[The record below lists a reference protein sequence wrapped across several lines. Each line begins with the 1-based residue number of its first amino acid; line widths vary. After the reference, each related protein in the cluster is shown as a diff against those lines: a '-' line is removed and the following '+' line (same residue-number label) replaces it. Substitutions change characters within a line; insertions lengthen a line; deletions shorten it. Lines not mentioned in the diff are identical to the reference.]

1 MIKYRVIAISET
13 GAVRDNNEDNLY
25 LNGEWRHG
33 SEVNVPYWHYLDKT
47 TDASLFVV
55 CDGMG
60 GESYGEEASLIAV
73 SGLSAI
79 EDRLR
84 HSSKQNFAD
93 LMQSYLLMVNQEICD
108 RIRSHNG
115 LRMGTTFS
123 SLLIRQ
129 KTARCINLGD
139 SRIYLYRQGKL
150 KQLTVDQTQAQKLA
164 DLGLI
169 PQSEVKTHPEH
180 NRLVQHLGIFPNEYK
195 LEPAITPEI
204 SLQEG
209 DYFLLCSDGLTDM
222 LLDESIRKILA
233 NTSDIKLAAEDLV
246 QKAIIAGGKD
256 NITVI
261 LVAIDALS
269 DERLMKTGQHRIIND
284 DFLAKSMQ
292 SKLNQDTR
300 QDPLLRMK
308 LNEALLYNPEQLS
321 DLQSNEIK
329 TREIGEALKVA
340 DEKPLFTIDAEI
352 KHLGKGI
359 SNMNMLQHPYLNYQK
374 MEEEQALAE
383 VAVHG
388 QKANKLKK
396 KSDTLVD
403 LPTGNDETKRVEQVK
418 FDNVKNETIASYET
432 SKNENVLITR
442 VTGSD
447 TDARSLFFFAENR
460 TPTEPITTD
469 DLERFEKARQDA
481 LKRQAQANNT
491 ANELEE
497 TKVTKKT
504 EKNHTKKEA
513 ESEKSCKLQMTQT
526 KRAEQSQ
533 LSLQILTSILF
544 ALLLLTAIL
553 FVSCLY
559 WFYNFDLRQLW
570 QDINNVFASLF
581 G

>member
-84 HSSKQNFAD
+84 HSTKQDFAD
-93 LMQSYLLMVNQEICD
+93 LMESYLLMVNQEICD
-108 RIRSHNG
+108 RVRSHNG

-129 KTARCINLGD
+129 KVARCINLGD
-139 SRIYLYRQGKL
+139 SRIYLFRQGKL

-195 LEPAITPEI
+195 LEPALSPEI
-204 SLQEG
+204 TLQEG

-233 NTSDIKLAAEDLV
+233 STTDIKLAAEDLV

-269 DERLMKTGQHRIIND
+269 DERLMKTGQHRILSST
-284 DFLAKSMQ
+284 DFLAQASN
-292 SKLNQDTR
+292 SKTSQDTR
-300 QDPLLRMK
+300 QDPQLRMK
-308 LNEALLYNPEQLS
+308 LNEALLENMQT
-321 DLQSNEIK
+321 SNLASNVAK
-329 TREIGEALKVA
+329 TRQIGEALEQTEG
-340 DEKPLFTIDAEI
+340 DEKPIFTVDAEI
-352 KHLGKGI
+352 KHLAKGI
-359 SNMNMLQHPYLNYQK
+359 SNIDMLQYPYLNYQK
-374 MEEEQALAE
+374 LEEKQALAE
-383 VAVHG
+383 AEVHE
-388 QKANKLKK
+388 QKVNRLKNTETK
-396 KSDTLVD
+396 RSLAISKSDTQVD
-403 LPTGNDETKRVEQVK
+403 LPADLGKTRRVDLTTDSK
-418 FDNVKNETIASYET
+418 DKANESAKEASK
-432 SKNENVLITR
+432 SENVLISR
-442 VTGSD
+442 VIGSN
-447 TDARSLFFFAENR
+447 TNASSLSFFAENR

-469 DLERFEKARQDA
+469 DLERFELARQEA
-481 LKRQAQANNT
+481 LKRQAKDKGKQVANNLVSEPKVE
-491 ANELEE
+491 ANSQ
-497 TKVTKKT
+497 T
-504 EKNHTKKEA
+504 EKTKDKQQIA
-513 ESEKSCKLQMTQT
+513 LQ
-526 KRAEQSQ
+526 
-533 LSLQILTSILF
+533 LLTSILIS
-544 ALLLLTAIL
+544 LLVFTTIL
-553 FVSCLY
+553 FVASLY
-559 WFYNFDLRQLW
+559 WFYAFDFKRLW
-570 QDINNVFASLF
+570 QDIVTVFGQWLS
-581 G
+581 

>member
-84 HSSKQNFAD
+84 HSTKQDFAD
-93 LMQSYLLMVNQEICD
+93 LMESYLLMVNQEICD
-108 RIRSHNG
+108 RVRSHNG

-129 KTARCINLGD
+129 KVARCINLGD
-139 SRIYLYRQGKL
+139 SRIYLFRQGKL

-195 LEPAITPEI
+195 LEPALSPEI
-204 SLQEG
+204 TLQEG

-233 NTSDIKLAAEDLV
+233 STTDIKLAAEDLV

-269 DERLMKTGQHRIIND
+269 DERLMKTGQHRILSSA
-284 DFLAKSMQ
+284 DFLAQTSN
-292 SKLNQDTR
+292 SKTSQDTR
-300 QDPLLRMK
+300 QDPQLRMK
-308 LNEALLYNPEQLS
+308 LNEALLENMQT
-321 DLQSNEIK
+321 SNLASNVAK
-329 TREIGEALKVA
+329 TRQIGEALEQTEG
-340 DEKPLFTIDAEI
+340 DEKPIFTVDAEI
-352 KHLGKGI
+352 KHLAKGI
-359 SNMNMLQHPYLNYQK
+359 SNIDMLQYPYLNYQK
-374 MEEEQALAE
+374 LEEKQALAE
-383 VAVHG
+383 AEVHE
-388 QKANKLKK
+388 KKVNRLKNTETK
-396 KSDTLVD
+396 RSLSISKSDTQVD
-403 LPTGNDETKRVEQVK
+403 LPADLGKTRRVDLTTDSKDKANDSAKE
-418 FDNVKNETIASYET
+418 ASK
-432 SKNENVLITR
+432 SENVLISR
-442 VTGSD
+442 VIGSN
-447 TDARSLFFFAENR
+447 TNARSLSFFAENR

-469 DLERFEKARQDA
+469 DLERFELARQEA
-481 LKRQAQANNT
+481 LKRQAKDKGKQVANNLVSEPKVE
-491 ANELEE
+491 ANSQ
-497 TKVTKKT
+497 T
-504 EKNHTKKEA
+504 EKTKDKQQIA
-513 ESEKSCKLQMTQT
+513 LQ
-526 KRAEQSQ
+526 
-533 LSLQILTSILF
+533 LLTSILIS
-544 ALLLLTAIL
+544 LLVFTTIL
-553 FVSCLY
+553 FVASLY
-559 WFYNFDLRQLW
+559 WFYAFDFKRLW
-570 QDINNVFASLF
+570 QDIVTVFGQWLS
-581 G
+581 

>member
-84 HSSKQNFAD
+84 HSTKQDFAD
-93 LMQSYLLMVNQEICD
+93 LMESYLLMVNQEICD
-108 RIRSHNG
+108 RVRSHNG

-129 KTARCINLGD
+129 KVVRCINLGD
-139 SRIYLYRQGKL
+139 SRIYLFRQGKL

-195 LEPAITPEI
+195 LEPALSPEI
-204 SLQEG
+204 TLQEG

-233 NTSDIKLAAEDLV
+233 STTDIKLAAEDLV

-269 DERLMKTGQHRIIND
+269 DERLMKTGQHRILSSA
-284 DFLAKSMQ
+284 DFLAQTSN
-292 SKLNQDTR
+292 SKTSQDTR
-300 QDPLLRMK
+300 QDPQLRMK
-308 LNEALLYNPEQLS
+308 LNEALLENMQT
-321 DLQSNEIK
+321 SNLASNVAK
-329 TREIGEALKVA
+329 TRQIGEALEQTEG
-340 DEKPLFTIDAEI
+340 DEKPIFTVDAEI
-352 KHLGKGI
+352 KHLAKGI
-359 SNMNMLQHPYLNYQK
+359 SNIDMLQYPYLNYQK
-374 MEEEQALAE
+374 LEEKQALAE
-383 VAVHG
+383 AEVHE
-388 QKANKLKK
+388 KKVNRLKNTETK
-396 KSDTLVD
+396 RSLSISKSDTQVD
-403 LPTGNDETKRVEQVK
+403 LPADLGKTRRVDLTTDSKDKANDSAKE
-418 FDNVKNETIASYET
+418 ASK
-432 SKNENVLITR
+432 SENVLISR
-442 VTGSD
+442 VIGSN
-447 TDARSLFFFAENR
+447 TNASSLSFFAENR

-469 DLERFEKARQDA
+469 DLERFELARQEA
-481 LKRQAQANNT
+481 LKRQAKDKGKQVANNLVSEPKVE
-491 ANELEE
+491 ANSQ
-497 TKVTKKT
+497 T
-504 EKNHTKKEA
+504 EKTKDKQQIA
-513 ESEKSCKLQMTQT
+513 LQ
-526 KRAEQSQ
+526 
-533 LSLQILTSILF
+533 LLTSILIS
-544 ALLLLTAIL
+544 LLVFTTIL
-553 FVSCLY
+553 FVASLY
-559 WFYNFDLRQLW
+559 WFYAFDFKRLW
-570 QDINNVFASLF
+570 QDIVTVFGQWLS
-581 G
+581 